1 MKRVKVTFLAQE
13 TFTKKDFEQ
22 FIVAG
27 VLEIEHY
34 DEKVISKESNV
45 ITEHGFDSLL
55 EGAFEFFNGI
65 WMALKGFGK
74 MSMFA
79 IVIIFSGLKYLWS
92 NGIGKEKKVKTEST
106 KAKEKNKDVV
116 VTVRMPKE

>member
-34 DEKVISKESNV
+34 DEKIISKESNV
-45 ITEHGFDSLL
+45 VTEHSFDSLL

-79 IVIIFSGLKYLWS
+79 IVVIFSGLKYLWS
-92 NGIGKEKKVKTEST
+92 NGVGKKKGVKKEEKV
-106 KAKEKNKDVV
+106 KEKNNDVV
-116 VTVRMPKE
+116 VTVKMPGK